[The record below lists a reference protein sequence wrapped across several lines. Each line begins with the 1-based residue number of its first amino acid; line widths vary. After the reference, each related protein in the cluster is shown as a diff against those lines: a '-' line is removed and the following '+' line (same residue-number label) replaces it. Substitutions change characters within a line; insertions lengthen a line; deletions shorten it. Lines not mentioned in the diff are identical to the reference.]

1 MKHLLDIESSLK
13 KRVIGQSVACESV
26 AKAILRGELGPLRA
40 DNKPKG
46 SFLLLGP
53 TGVGKTSLV
62 LSLLNLLYKN
72 NKGNF
77 ARLDMAEFQNP
88 NALVSLLGENKTTQ
102 GRLGDIIDQINE
114 NNGGIILFDEI
125 EKAHKD
131 VVKILL
137 SILDEGYIT
146 MSTSEKKCI
155 KNTYL
160 FFTSN
165 LGCSKIINASQLP
178 ESGINKIVKSAA
190 QDFFGP
196 ELLARF
202 KQHIVFSPLSLRDQI
217 AVLRQAIKAELLLW
231 EKSLNLNIQI
241 DEESIIPVIMQSI
254 PSKKLGAR
262 PFLNKAEEMLG
273 DALVQFKLS
282 NIKKNILI
290 KAENNRIICLP
301 V

>member
-1 MKHLLDIESSLK
+1 MSHLLGIESSLNQK
-13 KRVIGQSVACESV
+13 VIGQPAACESV
-26 AKAILRGELGPLRA
+26 AKAILRTELGPVRPG
-40 DNKPKG
+40 NKPKG

-62 LSLLNLLYKN
+62 LTLLNLLYSN
-72 NKGNF
+72 NKENF
-77 ARLDMAEFQNP
+77 ARLDMAEFQTQD
-88 NALVSLLGENKTTQ
+88 ALTTLLGENKDSQ
-102 GRLGDIIDQINE
+102 GRLGDIIDQINT

-137 SILDEGYIT
+137 SILDEGHVT
-146 MSTSEKKCI
+146 MSTSEKKSL

-165 LGCSKIINASQLP
+165 LGCSKIINANQLP
-178 ESGINKIVKSAA
+178 ESGITKIVKNAA
-190 QDFFGP
+190 QEFFGP

-202 KQHIVFSPLSLRDQI
+202 QQHTVFSPLSLTAQI
-217 AVLRQAIKAELLLW
+217 AILRETIKAELLLW
-231 EKSLNLNIQI
+231 EKSLGLNIKV
-241 DEESIIPVIMQSI
+241 DEKSVIPLIMKSI
-254 PSKKLGAR
+254 PSKNLGAR
-262 PFLNKAEEMLG
+262 PFLSKSEEILG
-273 DALVQFKLS
+273 DALVQFKLK

-290 KAENNRIICLP
+290 KEENNRIICVP